1 MDNGKD
7 IIFAMGAPGSR
18 WSGILRAIQMY
29 HNCINHSDDSP
40 ERKYDRYTKTSFDG
54 KEVSAG
60 WHRGAY
66 WGPAHEFGQGF
77 DDIKSNYTKETFL
90 QECKK
95 PFENWNGVKI
105 IKSHWFAYNIKTLKE
120 WFPEAKLIAIQFG
133 TDLDTFAWWHFVGG
147 WDIHYPHYDWYE
159 TNERMLEQIKKENT
173 AINNYFNCK
182 YNLKMEDLTSML
194 DLDPTMRS
202 LEDMIAMD
210 LKLYERNP
218 DLNIDRHL
226 RVFDNVTTRCGI
238 DVI

>member
-7 IIFAMGAPGSR
+7 MIFAMGAPGSR

-120 WFPEAKLIAIQFG
+120 RGGIHFISPVAGEMACGETGTGRLREPQEILQAIIK
-133 TDLDTFAWWHFVGG
+133 HF
-147 WDIHYPHYDWYE
+147 
-159 TNERMLEQIKKENT
+159 QK
-173 AINNYFNCK
+173 NNV
-182 YNLKMEDLTSML
+182 
-194 DLDPTMRS
+194 
-202 LEDMIAMD
+202 
-210 LKLYERNP
+210 
-218 DLNIDRHL
+218 H
-226 RVFDNVTTRCGI
+226 
-238 DVI
+238 